1 MARTTTQKAI
11 LKPDAGNTTDTIK
24 NSIVK
29 SRKRVSLDEF
39 AIVNGLRPEIKAGF
53 KVWLKGQY
61 FHFEDE
67 WKKLFEDYNNR

>member
-11 LKPDAGNTTDTIK
+11 LKSDARNTTDIVK
-24 NSIVK
+24 RSIVK

>member
-11 LKPDAGNTTDTIK
+11 LKPDVGNATDTVK
-24 NSIVK
+24 SSIVK

-39 AIVNGLRPEIKAGF
+39 AIVNGLSPEIKAGF